1 MKKLLVVIVAL
12 VGFGGVAG
20 VVVIVLLAPR
30 YLEDV
35 DLRCTVEMQLA

>member
-12 VGFGGVAG
+12 VGFGG